1 MRDVSGIASRTMKM
15 VYYSSPH
22 CFWMF
27 LLGRRSERG
36 MALPVV
42 GQEPSEELN
51 WGRARTSPEAGSVGW
66 PAPLGSA
73 SLLGEARYRVRMAE
87 NLYKCRC

>member
-1 MRDVSGIASRTMKM
+1 MRDVSGIASRSMKM
-15 VYYSSPH
+15 VLLQQPPL
-22 CFWMF
+22 FWMF
-27 LLGRRSERG
+27 LLGRRSKRG

-51 WGRARTSPEAGSVGW
+51 WGRARTSPGAGSVGW

-73 SLLGEARYRVRMAE
+73 SLLGKARYRVRMAE